1 MTPAAV
7 TGTLLH
13 DLVTGT
19 HAEGIT
25 ALGVETVI
33 EHNDAVLL
41 VAEPGPDFD
50 DTWQLPGG
58 PVLPGQTLTDALHP
72 AAAAIGLTI
81 DEVTGYLGH
90 HGAQATTRVFRF
102 AVTVTD
108 PGAICRQAGTGHRW
122 AEDLDC
128 PPAGAARL
136 PATINTPA
144 ATDPPLAG
152 QLRAWARGI
161 YPDEAGVELL
171 IGHASFLHRADFTS
185 RLISIPGD
193 GAGLAAGSRRCRG
206 RPGLPAGPPAR
217 WPWIPMS
224 RSRRSSGWC
233 SACSSSWARCTRC
246 CGSWPGTRSRSGCGS
261 GPAPAEGKSPG
272 GHRTSRA
279 WSTCCA
285 TRPMPAS
292 ALTGAAAPIRPGGCP
307 AVSTPA
313 GRAVW
318 SPGSGWSASTGRCRP
333 ISAWSSTSGT
343 WRGWRLTGPVPRAWA
358 RRVRAPRCWAGWWP
372 AGSAVTGCR

>member
-7 TGTLLH
+7 TATLLH
-13 DLVTGT
+13 DLVTGS

-90 HGAQATTRVFRF
+90 YDHPGAQTTTRVFRF

-108 PGAICRQAGTGHRW
+108 PGAICRHAGTGHRW

-128 PPAGAARL
+128 PPTGAARL

-144 ATDPPLAG
+144 ATDPPLAD

-185 RLISIPGD
+185 RFITTPASSDGTPLAVIDWPAVIAALDGSLPLLRRREQDAPPG
-193 GAGLAAGSRRCRG
+193 GQPGCRHTREPPRRPHRHRRPRHSAGGPGS
-206 RPGLPAGPPAR
+206 PAR
-217 WPWIPMS
+217 F
-224 RSRRSSGWC
+224 
-233 SACSSSWARCTRC
+233 
-246 CGSWPGTRSRSGCGS
+246 
-261 GPAPAEGKSPG
+261 
-272 GHRTSRA
+272 RT
-279 WSTCCA
+279 
-285 TRPMPAS
+285 
-292 ALTGAAAPIRPGGCP
+292 P
-307 AVSTPA
+307 AVI
-313 GRAVW
+313 G
-318 SPGSGWSASTGRCRP
+318 
-333 ISAWSSTSGT
+333 IS
-343 WRGWRLTGPVPRAWA
+343 
-358 RRVRAPRCWAGWWP
+358 
-372 AGSAVTGCR
+372 

>member
-1 MTPAAV
+1 MTPDAV

-13 DLVTGT
+13 DLVTGS

-25 ALGVETVI
+25 TLGVETVI

-90 HGAQATTRVFRF
+90 HDHPGTQATTRVFRF

-108 PGAICRQAGTGHRW
+108 PGAICRHAGTGHRW

-144 ATDPPLAG
+144 ATDPPLADR
-152 QLRAWARGI
+152 LRARARGI

-171 IGHASFLHRADFTS
+171 IGHAVFLHRADFTS
-185 RLISIPGD
+185 RFITTPASSD
-193 GAGLAAGSRRCRG
+193 GTPLAVIDWPAVIAALDGSLPCSGGENRMLRLAASLAAG
-206 RPGLPAGPPAR
+206 
-217 WPWIPMS
+217 IPVS
-224 RSRRSSGWC
+224 LRD
-233 SACSSSWARCTRC
+233 
-246 CGSWPGTRSRSGCGS
+246 
-261 GPAPAEGKSPG
+261 
-272 GHRTSRA
+272 
-279 WSTCCA
+279 
-285 TRPMPAS
+285 
-292 ALTGAAAPIRPGGCP
+292 ALTGIDGRGTQLVVQAVLHASGHRP
-307 AVSTPA
+307 S
-313 GRAVW
+313 
-318 SPGSGWSASTGRCRP
+318 SGFHDH
-333 ISAWSSTSGT
+333 
-343 WRGWRLTGPVPRAWA
+343 L
-358 RRVRAPRCWAGWWP
+358 
-372 AGSAVTGCR
+372 

>member
-13 DLVTGT
+13 DLVTGS

-33 EHNDAVLL
+33 EHNDVVLL

-90 HGAQATTRVFRF
+90 HDHPGAQATTRVFRF

-108 PGAICRQAGTGHRW
+108 PGAICRHAGTGHRW
-122 AEDLDC
+122 LEDLDC
-128 PPAGAARL
+128 PPAGTARR

-161 YPDEAGVELL
+161 YPDEAGVEML
-171 IGHASFLHRADFTS
+171 IGHAVFLHRADFTS
-185 RLISIPGD
+185 RFITTPASSD
-193 GAGLAAGSRRCRG
+193 GTPLAVIDWPAVIAALDGSLPCSGGENRILRLAASLAAGIPVSLRDTLTGIDGRG
-206 RPGLPAGPPAR
+206 TQLVVQAVLHASGHRP
-217 WPWIPMS
+217 
-224 RSRRSSGWC
+224 SSGF
-233 SACSSSWARCTRC
+233 
-246 CGSWPGTRSRSGCGS
+246 
-261 GPAPAEGKSPG
+261 
-272 GHRTSRA
+272 HDH
-279 WSTCCA
+279 
-285 TRPMPAS
+285 
-292 ALTGAAAPIRPGGCP
+292 L
-307 AVSTPA
+307 
-313 GRAVW
+313 
-318 SPGSGWSASTGRCRP
+318 
-333 ISAWSSTSGT
+333 
-343 WRGWRLTGPVPRAWA
+343 
-358 RRVRAPRCWAGWWP
+358 
-372 AGSAVTGCR
+372 

>member
-13 DLVTGT
+13 DLVTGS

-90 HGAQATTRVFRF
+90 HDHPGAQATTRVFRF

-108 PGAICRQAGTGHRW
+108 PGAICRHAGTGHRW
-122 AEDLDC
+122 VEDLNR

-161 YPDEAGVELL
+161 YPDEAAVELF
-171 IGHASFLHRADFTS
+171 IGHATFLHRADFTS
-185 RLISIPGD
+185 RFIATTTSSD
-193 GAGLAAGSRRCRG
+193 GTGLATIDWPAAITALGASLPCSGGEQRMLRLAASLAGG
-206 RPGLPAGPPAR
+206 
-217 WPWIPMS
+217 IPVNL
-224 RSRRSSGWC
+224 RD
-233 SACSSSWARCTRC
+233 
-246 CGSWPGTRSRSGCGS
+246 
-261 GPAPAEGKSPG
+261 
-272 GHRTSRA
+272 
-279 WSTCCA
+279 
-285 TRPMPAS
+285 
-292 ALTGAAAPIRPGGCP
+292 ALTGIDDHNINLVITAVLHASGHRP
-307 AVSTPA
+307 
-313 GRAVW
+313 
-318 SPGSGWSASTGRCRP
+318 SPGFHDHS
-333 ISAWSSTSGT
+333 
-343 WRGWRLTGPVPRAWA
+343 
-358 RRVRAPRCWAGWWP
+358 
-372 AGSAVTGCR
+372 